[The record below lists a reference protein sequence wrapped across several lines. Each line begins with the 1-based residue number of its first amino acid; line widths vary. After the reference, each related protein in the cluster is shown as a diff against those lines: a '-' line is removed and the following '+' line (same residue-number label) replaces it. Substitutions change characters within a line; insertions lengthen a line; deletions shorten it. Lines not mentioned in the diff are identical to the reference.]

1 MKINS
6 LPACQYSRGC
16 AAGYSGEVDGVWWSQ
31 KVGTKPLAG
40 VCQSRF
46 CGAGGFFFPCLTRVG
61 NGASDPLARCQGRAT
76 KTLGSGWGLFV
87 EVCRC
92 ARVNFLS
99 IIVSHNVYKTSTLI

>member
-1 MKINS
+1 MVVPEGGGQAPGWCLS
-6 LPACQYSRGC
+6 VPLLRRG
-16 AAGYSGEVDGVWWSQ
+16 WI
-31 KVGTKPLAG
+31 
-40 VCQSRF
+40 
-46 CGAGGFFFPCLTRVG
+46 FFPCLTRVG